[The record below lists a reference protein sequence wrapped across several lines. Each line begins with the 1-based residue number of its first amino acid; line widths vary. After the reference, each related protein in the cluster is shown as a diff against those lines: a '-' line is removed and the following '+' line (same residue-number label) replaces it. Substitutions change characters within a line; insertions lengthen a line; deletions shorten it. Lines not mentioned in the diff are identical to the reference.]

1 MRQGMLFIGLV
12 AFAIMLML
20 AIFFAARFGD
30 EE

>member
-1 MRQGMLFIGLV
+1 MRQGMLFIELV

>member
-1 MRQGMLFIGLV
+1 MLFIGLV